1 MAQGR
6 IWTGADA
13 LSRGLVDKLG
23 GLEEAIS
30 LAKAEAGFSAEVI
43 MTS

>member
-1 MAQGR
+1 M
-6 IWTGADA
+6 DE
-13 LSRGLVDKLG
+13 LG

-43 MTS
+43 IRPEALSPSENASMLVLAV